1 MTRPSLLLA
10 STILMSLNISANEI
24 YIVKNGDTLTDILYS
39 KDYKHIYGKRG
50 VLQETLDLNPA
61 IKKNNGN
68 KIFPNMQ
75 IILTSRLP
83 SKDKLSADS
92 RQQTVILPI
101 NHETHLGESATEPKK
116 ETIAKSTLEFKDQS
130 SIDNFKQAF
139 YWEFSPTLSWK
150 SLDSTDENVYRR
162 SSVSA
167 LSNLCYGVSTLYG
180 MRFEE
185 NLDIYSRLSLE
196 SVGFVQN
203 ATINL
208 IKKNFLATRFGMGI
222 SYRKNWQFEVAMSD
236 EYFLTSPKV
245 STVDI
250 IKVAIPELKM
260 SYLKDFYHVRNAKLS
275 YSIAGK
281 AFHPRTSPEI
291 DSKLGYGVGGAIEA
305 RLFNQLFKIGYDV
318 NLLEATGNS
327 TKYQNIFWKYT
338 WENL

>member
-1 MTRPSLLLA
+1 LRVDYPLL
-10 STILMSLNISANEI
+10 II
-24 YIVKNGDTLTDILYS
+24 YQQT
-39 KDYKHIYGKRG
+39 
-50 VLQETLDLNPA
+50 
-61 IKKNNGN
+61 
-68 KIFPNMQ
+68 
-75 IILTSRLP
+75 
-83 SKDKLSADS
+83 ADS
-92 RQQTVILPI
+92 RQQTADSRQQTAILPI
-101 NHETHLGESATEPKK
+101 NHETHLGESATEPQK
-116 ETIAKSTLEFKDQS
+116 EIIAAPILEVRDQS

-162 SSVSA
+162 SSVSS
-167 LSNLCYGVSTLYG
+167 LSNMCYGFSALYG

-185 NLDIYSRLSLE
+185 NLDVYSKFSLE
-196 SVGFVQN
+196 SVSFVQDT
-203 ATINL
+203 TINL
-208 IKKNFLATRFGMGI
+208 IKKNFLATSFGMGI

-260 SYLKDFYHVRNAKLS
+260 SYLKDFYHVRNAKIS

-281 AFHPRTSPEI
+281 AFLPRTSPDI

-318 NLLEATGNS
+318 NLLKATGNS
-327 TKYQNIFWKYT
+327 TKYQNIYWKYT
-338 WENL
+338 WETL